1 MTGLL
6 KRASSKGA
14 YPMFEAQNKGP
25 CCYIDGSPRK
35 TGGSRAHRA
44 QIAARSQFEV
54 MQKVRVSS
62 IYRAKL
68 ISILQNLR
76 RYGYVNISVHDR
88 YSVLLHSYA
97 FVLSKPGKSHFPDQI
112 FPPPFGQGRWQTL
125 RTVVL
130 VSSTFFPSFCGS
142 SKTMTKVIRNLD
154 VQGRG
159 LQTCMALYGSMAVRC
174 SKHTIK
180 SLGQRDASGLLPL
193 FTTWWDHRPHSEH
206 YWHYCA
212 MFDFLQFHCDWHSS
226 SLPIHFQSFSA
237 DYLSKRI
244 EFLENL

>member
-1 MTGLL
+1 MSRNELNLEQNCKYCAARGKSDAEHTNCRLMSLICDRWYGSILTRYCGLTMTGLL

-62 IYRAKL
+62 IYQAKL

-112 FPPPFGQGRWQTL
+112 FPPPFGQGRGQTL

-193 FTTWWDHRPHSEH
+193 FTT
-206 YWHYCA
+206 
-212 MFDFLQFHCDWHSS
+212 
-226 SLPIHFQSFSA
+226 
-237 DYLSKRI
+237 
-244 EFLENL
+244 